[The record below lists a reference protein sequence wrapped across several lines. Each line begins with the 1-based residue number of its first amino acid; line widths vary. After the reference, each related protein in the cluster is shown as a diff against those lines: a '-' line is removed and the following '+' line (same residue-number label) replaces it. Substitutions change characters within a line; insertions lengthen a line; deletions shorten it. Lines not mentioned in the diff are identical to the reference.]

1 MSRPPLKKENVSVK
15 KKNKMNN
22 YILDESTQRLL
33 DLTSKSERLEDDVD
47 EIIFLIQQ
55 KVSGSPEF

>member
-1 MSRPPLKKENVSVK
+1 
-15 KKNKMNN
+15 MNH

-33 DLTSKSERLEDDVD
+33 ALTSKTERLEDDVD

-55 KVSGSPEF
+55 KVSDRTRITRIV

>member
-1 MSRPPLKKENVSVK
+1 
-15 KKNKMNN
+15 MNN

>member
-1 MSRPPLKKENVSVK
+1 
-15 KKNKMNN
+15 MNN

-55 KVSGSPEF
+55 KVSGGPKF